1 MSNSKLRITTNNIL
15 TCAMYAIIGLLLI
28 ILRGESLG
36 ILMTVVG
43 LLLIAMGIVDVVK
56 NKETVKG
63 IIEAVAGLAIIVFGW
78 TVASIVLL
86 IFGIFLIV
94 KGVMELFQNMSNGFM
109 AMLSSIVTI
118 IIGVLLVI
126 AKWTLLDVMCL
137 VAGII
142 FMINAALVLFGKK
155 AII

>member
-1 MSNSKLRITTNNIL
+1 MSNSKPIITTNNVL

-43 LLLIAMGIVDVVK
+43 LLLLAMGIVDVVK